1 MNNISRDLEL
11 KRYQGYNN
19 AILLSTKSLKTLPL
33 IMTVLKNEFLL
44 DQLTFEISTT
54 SQFLLDF

>member
-19 AILLSTKSLKTLPL
+19 AILLSTKSLKKLPL

-44 DQLTFEISTT
+44 DQCPN
-54 SQFLLDF
+54 